1 MKALHPSGFAD
12 RTKARAAA
20 PGRAVCGF
28 TMVELVVTI
37 IIVGILAAVAAP
49 RFFDANVFQAR
60 GFYDYA
66 MSTLQYA
73 NKTAIA
79 QRRSVYVNLNA
90 TSGQVS
96 LCFAPF
102 PCTLAVNQV
111 PQPTGE
117 RPYTATAPSGVTLS
131 LSVASPYTFYFDAIG
146 KPYDSGNQPPP
157 TPPISTFTTLTITV
171 SGGGDSRTI
180 IVERESGYVRS

>member
-1 MKALHPSGFAD
+1 
-12 RTKARAAA
+12 
-20 PGRAVCGF
+20 
-28 TMVELVVTI
+28 MVELVITI
-37 IIVGILAAVAAP
+37 MIVGILAVSVVP
-49 RFFDANVFQAR
+49 RFLDANVFQSR
-60 GFYDYA
+60 GFYNYA

-79 QRRSVYVNLNA
+79 QRRSVFVNLNA

-96 LCFAPF
+96 LCFANTF
-102 PCTLAVNQV
+102 PCTVAANQV
-111 PQPTGE
+111 PDPTGQ
-117 RPYTATAPSGVTLS
+117 RPYVATAPSGVTLA

-146 KPYDSGNQPPP
+146 RPYNSADTVP
-157 TPPISTFTTLTITV
+157 TSTFTGLTATI